1 MLTTNE
7 LKGYAPMRRLRL
19 VDQIWKDY
27 LQDLALHLLYRKAP
41 GLVFRGG
48 TCIWKLYRGDR
59 FSEDLDLC
67 ARSVPVDIGD
77 HLARELGFL
86 GFDCS
91 VKRKRTENM
100 EFLKLTVVSPAHP
113 RPVVLGVEVLESGE
127 CASRSRPATL
137 HSPYPDVPPVEL
149 QVQGAEDIA
158 ADKVAAIY
166 GRDKPRD
173 VHDLYTLLRQ
183 GARPDMAEVRRRV
196 PDFSQA
202 GLRKRMEDKRG
213 EWRTLE
219 PLVVTRLPSLD
230 EEVRYIILGLKG

>member
-7 LKGYAPMRRLRL
+7 LKGYAHMRRLRL

-41 GLVFRGG
+41 GLVFRGD

-67 ARSVPVDIGD
+67 GRSVPGD
-77 HLARELGFL
+77 VGDYVARELGFL
-86 GFDCS
+86 GFDCT

-100 EFLKLTVVSPAHP
+100 EFMKLTVVSPAHP

-127 CASRSRPATL
+127 CASRSHPATL

-149 QVQGAEDIA
+149 RAQGAGAIA
-158 ADKVAAIY
+158 VDKVAAIF

-183 GARPDMAEVRRRV
+183 GERPDMAEVRRRV
-196 PDFSQA
+196 PGFSHS
-202 GLRKRMEDKRG
+202 GLRRR
-213 EWRTLE
+213 R
-219 PLVVTRLPSLD
+219 PPSLD
-230 EEVRYIILGLKG
+230 EEVRYIMVGLKG